1 MKPIRLGDVFEV
13 SNERL
18 GEYAE
23 EPPVFAI
30 SKYDGVVLG
39 SDYHERRVASDKLN
53 TYKTLGPAGWAYS
66 TIHIDEG
73 SIARNSH
80 DFLGVVS
87 PMYTILRWTSEDHDP
102 RYFEHLL
109 RSPEMLATYGDMAQG
124 SINRRRSLPWKTFS
138 SISVSVPTINE
149 QRRTVDLIG
158 AVDKAIDAADEQAN
172 TLWSITHRLLDN
184 SFKGFPLV
192 HVGDLL
198 AGISGGKSP
207 SAEGRPP
214 VAEEYGV
221 LKVSAVSELGFLPSE
236 SKTVDNPNIFNASM
250 SVRAGDILIS
260 RANTPERVGL
270 ACLVDDDYPNLFLS
284 DKTLRL
290 VPKAGVDPAS
300 LVAVLATS
308 KARTQIQMSGTGS
321 SGSMKNISQEAIRQ
335 LSVGWP
341 ADPEEQGRIG
351 SLNKSQL
358 DVISKLRAT
367 ADSLRSLRAELLS
380 ALLSGAHRIPET
392 YDELMGADSMEAVGV

>member
-1 MKPIRLGDVFEV
+1 MTSSPLMTVRLGDVFEI

-18 GEYAE
+18 GDYAE

-39 SDYHERRVASDKLN
+39 SEYHERRVASDKLN
-53 TYKTLGPAGWAYS
+53 TYKVLRPADWAYS

-73 SIARNSH
+73 SIARNNH
-80 DFLGVVS
+80 EFLGVVS
-87 PMYTILRWTSEDHDP
+87 PMYTILRWTSDEHDP
-102 RYFEHLL
+102 RYFENLL
-109 RSPEMLATYGDMAQG
+109 RTHEMLAIYGDLAQG

-138 SISVSVPTINE
+138 SISVSVPPINE
-149 QRRTVDLIG
+149 QRRIVDLIG
-158 AVDKAIDAADEQAN
+158 AVDEATDAADEQAN
-172 TLWSITHRLLDN
+172 ALWSITQKLLDD

-192 HVGDLL
+192 RVGDLL

-207 SAEGRPP
+207 SADGRPP
-214 VAEEYGV
+214 SVGEYGV
-221 LKVSAVSELGFLPSE
+221 LKVSAVNELGFLPSE
-236 SKTVDNPNIFNASM
+236 SKTVDNPDIFTASM
-250 SVRAGDILIS
+250 AVRAGDVLIS

-290 VPKAGVDPAS
+290 VPKTEVDPAS

-335 LSVGWP
+335 ISVGWP
-341 ADPEEQGRIG
+341 PDPEEQSRIG

-367 ADSLRSLRAELLS
+367 ANSLRSLRTELLS
-380 ALLSGAHRIPET
+380 SLLSGAHRIPET
-392 YDELMGADSMEAVGV
+392 YDELMGA